1 MQLTAKGDA
10 ANLATSDGVVKQLLV
25 AMKWTTAADF
35 DVGAYWE
42 AKDGKKGLV
51 YFNEKGSLN
60 AFPFIR
66 AEKDAGVGDRGG
78 DNREQMTIAKIPAE
92 MAKVHLIAWDYGS
105 VRRGQ
110 AARFTG
116 SDLKLEI
123 VEENGE
129 KHEVTLATGEAGN
142 VLHFATID
150 NTGAIG
156 AKLVNK
162 SKPSVLKGWPGK
174 LEDLNGC
181 IDA

>member
-25 AMKWTTAADF
+25 AMKWTTAADV
-35 DVGAYWE
+35 DGGAYWE

-110 AARFTG
+110 AARFTKAT
-116 SDLKLEI
+116 SSSKSSRRTA
-123 VEENGE
+123 
-129 KHEVTLATGEAGN
+129 KHEVTLATGEARR
-142 VLHFATID
+142 VLHFTTID
-150 NTGAIG
+150 NTGDDRG
-156 AKLVNK
+156 D
-162 SKPSVLKGWPGK
+162 S
-174 LEDLNGC
+174 
-181 IDA
+181 